1 MEKLH
6 SGLRINMVLRRYFF
20 SLIISRGHNEDWLAR
35 PRLICLSATLSGPG
49 SLLWCPPW
57 NWAACGLSSGLR
69 TVRAGTGFRLL
80 QPRPASVRGPGPVT
94 GHWLA
99 EAGISVIWVLRNSDT
114 EERDIGHRHLM
125 TTDMR
130 HCVNSVSW
138 SDPLVMTELTCYMM

>member
-6 SGLRINMVLRRYFF
+6 PGLRINTVLRRYSF

-35 PRLICLSATLSGPG
+35 PRLICLSATLSGRAHCSDVHLETERPVD
-49 SLLWCPPW
+49 
-57 NWAACGLSSGLR
+57 CGLSWGLR

-80 QPRPASVRGPGPVT
+80 QPRSASVRGPGPVT

-125 TTDMR
+125 TNDMR
-130 HCVNSVSW
+130 LCVNS
-138 SDPLVMTELTCYMM
+138 LLTLSPDLTQH